1 MKPTYCLG
9 MSSGNLLKEI
19 NVKIIFT
26 LSEVSRMPNSTQ
38 LRSLAVIS

>member
-9 MSSGNLLKEI
+9 MSSGNLLMEV

-26 LSEVSRMPNSTQ
+26 LSEVNRIQNSTQ
-38 LRSLAVIS
+38 LRSLPVIP